1 MYVITIT
8 KWKRKLVALIV
19 AIAVV
24 ITLGWGIS
32 KLVGSEES
40 TVSAPADSELQ
51 DDVLS
56 QPIKTQAPPANPGD
70 EQAEP
75 EPSAEEQAKP

>member
-1 MYVITIT
+1 MYIITIT

-32 KLVGSEES
+32 TLVGSEES
-40 TVSAPADSELQ
+40 TVSAPADSDLQ
-51 DDVLS
+51 EDVLS
-56 QPIKTQAPPANPGD
+56 QPVKVQAQP
-70 EQAEP
+70 
-75 EPSAEEQAKP
+75 